1 MEDEI
6 EAVDNEIESLQTL
19 ISLKDSYAADPGQ
32 LDQNAEK
39 QMLTLLRELRSGEEK
54 DAKTA
59 RQELLYTLNEKQIVT
74 GVITDFSDRI
84 AELQAR
90 KSELESQKVDPT
102 STVKSPAAG
111 YFSSHVDGWE
121 SVYDYD
127 KAEDLTWKI
136 LKKSS
141 NPKPSTAAPWAGW

>member
-1 MEDEI
+1 MAKDGVVAKAYPAGSPVNVEDEI

-74 GVITDFSDRI
+74 GVITDFFRPHCGI
-84 AELQAR
+84 AG
-90 KSELESQKVDPT
+90 P
-102 STVKSPAAG
+102 
-111 YFSSHVDGWE
+111 
-121 SVYDYD
+121 
-127 KAEDLTWKI
+127 
-136 LKKSS
+136 
-141 NPKPSTAAPWAGW
+141 